1 MPSRKQALKQAIDE
15 FLLEIGDA
23 DCELLLESVMA
34 GCAIVA
40 YADGGVAAEERKRMM
55 SLIHRF
61 EPLKAFDRPTLAD
74 SFEKATSN
82 FEGDRHAGERNALLV
97 VGRLRGRRRH
107 AVMLLKICQA
117 IASADGF
124 VDPRE
129 WHALVRICRSLDLDP
144 ADHEL
149 LNDPRPSR
157 QAAS

>member
-1 MPSRKQALKQAIDE
+1 MKQAIDE
-15 FLLEIGDA
+15 FLHEISDA
-23 DCELLLESVMA
+23 DTELLLESVMA

-61 EPLKAFDRPTLAD
+61 EPFHVFARATLAD
-74 SFEKATSN
+74 SFERATFA
-82 FEGDRHAGERNALLV
+82 FEGDRHAGERNALQV
-97 VGRLRGRRRH
+97 VGRLRKRRRH
-107 AVMLLKICQA
+107 AVMLLKTCQA

-144 ADHEL
+144 ADYEL
-149 LNDPRPSR
+149 LDDPRPSR